1 MLSGLVVGRFHH
13 LASPSFN
20 YSPFIIRPGRI
31 FRKSIYRTI
40 VVLIA
45 LIPLTYFISVG
56 LSFHSYMKGVKR
68 CEKAISLAPMRL
80 FVRPPASGERPYS
93 LIHPRRSY
101 RQALQRL
108 TPDQKENREALYQ
121 KSFAL
126 LADAETKNT
135 YRPKIY
141 AIRGLLISEN
151 PDLAGK
157 DWQNKASKAFRNALK
172 VILVSWR
179 VAWIMSLS

>member
-1 MLSGLVVGRFHH
+1 MCSSLGLQ
-13 LASPSFN
+13 
-20 YSPFIIRPGRI
+20 
-31 FRKSIYRTI
+31 
-40 VVLIA
+40 A
-45 LIPLTYFISVG
+45 LGETDI
-56 LSFHSYMKGVKR
+56 LSFTR
-68 CEKAISLAPMRL
+68 ADL
-80 FVRPPASGERPYS
+80 
-93 LIHPRRSY
+93 Y

-108 TPDQKENREALYQ
+108 TPDQKNNREALYQ

-172 VILVSWR
+172 VNPRFLEGRMDYVTFLKKTGKIKLMNHLLEAGMPYPYYKNPYTKYLYAM
-179 VAWIMSLS
+179 VAQEREKRGDTEGAEEAEALLKKLNTQ